1 MKLFITIAAAALIAG
16 GMAEARDLRVSPG
29 APPAHP
35 AFPMYENFGKY
46 LSEATG
52 GELGTTMIGV
62 EVVNVGNMRQSL
74 QSGVTEVGNILPLY
88 SPAELPNTALLGDLA
103 SLGKNPYAM
112 AAAAT
117 EYVATCADCQ
127 AEFKAAGMVYTGS
140 GSSDPYFILTTKP
153 VHSASDMAGLR
164 LRSGGSPFSRF
175 AEAMGA
181 APVAVSVTET
191 FEQMSQGVIDGTMAS
206 INDLLAFRL
215 VDLVKSV
222 TTLKIGTYHC
232 TANMTIAGSV
242 WSDLST
248 EQRAAVIAAANK
260 AGADF
265 TQDWAYDRPAVAM
278 KAAQEAGIEFIEP
291 DAAMTAAYDAFLAA
305 EPAAVVTYAA
315 DTYGIDDAEVKIA
328 RFQELIAKWEG
339 IVAETGEDPVAV
351 AARIQTEVW
360 DKIDMSTYGM

>member
-1 MKLFITIAAAALIAG
+1 MKLLTTIAVAALLAG
-16 GMAEARDLRVSPG
+16 GVAQARDLRVSPG

-35 AFPMYENFGKY
+35 AFPMYEKFGAY
-46 LSEATG
+46 LSEGTNGA
-52 GELGTTMIGV
+52 LGTALVGV
-62 EVVNVGNMRQSL
+62 EVVNVGNMKQSL

-88 SPAELPNTALLGDLA
+88 YPADLPNSALLGDLA

-117 EYVATCADCQ
+117 EYIATCADCQ

-140 GSSDPYFILTTKP
+140 GSSDPYFILTTRP
-153 VHSASDMAGLR
+153 VNTAADMAGLR

-181 APVAVSVTET
+181 APVAIPVTET
-191 FEQMSQGVIDGTMAS
+191 FEQMSQGTIDGTMAS

-215 VDLVKSV
+215 VDLVKDV
-222 TTLKIGTYHC
+222 TLLKIGTYHC
-232 TANMTIAGSV
+232 TSNMTLSSGV
-242 WSDLST
+242 WADLSA
-248 EQRAAVIAAANK
+248 EERAAVISAANR

-265 TQDWAYDRPAVAM
+265 TQDWAYDRPA
-278 KAAQEAGIEFIEP
+278 KATEAAKAAGIEMIEP
-291 DAAMTAAYDAFLAA
+291 DASLTDAYAAFLAA

-315 DTYGIDDAEVKIA
+315 DTYGIQDAEAKIA

-339 IVAETGEDPVAV
+339 IVAETGEDPAAV
-351 AARIQTEVW
+351 AARIQSEVW

>member
-1 MKLFITIAAAALIAG
+1 
-16 GMAEARDLRVSPG
+16 
-29 APPAHP
+29 
-35 AFPMYENFGKY
+35 
-46 LSEATG
+46 
-52 GELGTTMIGV
+52 
-62 EVVNVGNMRQSL
+62 
-74 QSGVTEVGNILPLY
+74 
-88 SPAELPNTALLGDLA
+88 
-103 SLGKNPYAM
+103 M

-242 WSDLST
+242 WSDLSS